1 MKIIGGP
8 ASQLLASRVARELN
22 DKPVVCEFD
31 KFPDGEQYIRILDGD
46 IENERVTII
55 QCTYTDSDLISLL
68 QLIDACEDAKQ
79 INVVIPYLGY
89 SRQDKKFK
97 NGEAISARAI
107 TRTLTADN
115 VFTVNV
121 HEKSIL
127 EYIDANN
134 TTDLEASYLMGNHI
148 ESLDLKNPLIVAP
161 DSGAIYLAENA
172 SSKTGIEYDYLEKER
187 ISGDEVS
194 IKTKNMDITGRDVV
208 LIDDM
213 IATGG
218 TMAESIKI
226 LKSQGAND
234 VYLACVHPVLAKNAV
249 LRLFNAGVRDIIST
263 DTIEK
268 AESAVSVAPLIA
280 DSLNKI

>member
-1 MKIIGGP
+1 MKVIGGP

-22 DKPVVCEFD
+22 SKPVLCEFD
-31 KFPDGEQYIRILDGD
+31 KFPDGELYTRILD
-46 IENERVTII
+46 ENIKNEKVAII
-55 QCTYTDSDLISLL
+55 QCTYNDSDFISLL
-68 QLIDACEDAKQ
+68 QLIDACEDAEQ
-79 INVVIPYLGY
+79 VNVVIPYLGY

-97 NGEAISARAI
+97 IGEAISARAV
-107 TRTLTADN
+107 TRTLAADN
-115 VFTVNV
+115 VFTVNI

-127 EYIDANN
+127 EYINADY
-134 TTDLEASYLMGNHI
+134 TTDLEASYLLGNHI
-148 ESLDLKNPLIVAP
+148 ETLDLKDPLIVAP
-161 DSGAIYLAENA
+161 DSGAIHLAENA
-172 SSKTGIEYDYLEKER
+172 SSKTGIEYDHLEKER
-187 ISGDEVS
+187 ISGEKVS
-194 IKTKNMDITGRDVV
+194 IKTKNMDVTGRDVV

-226 LKSQGAND
+226 LRSQGAND

-268 AESAVSVAPLIA
+268 AESVVSVAPLIA